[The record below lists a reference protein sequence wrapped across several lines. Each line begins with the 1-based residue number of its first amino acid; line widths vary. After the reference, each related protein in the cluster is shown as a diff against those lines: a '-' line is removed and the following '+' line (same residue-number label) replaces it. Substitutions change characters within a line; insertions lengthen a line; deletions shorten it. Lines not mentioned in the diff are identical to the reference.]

1 MNPGASA
8 TSSSIIPFGPNG
20 VDIVSVTIPK
30 LSIGYDVFPTYS
42 MSPG

>member
-20 VDIVSVTIPK
+20 VDTVSVTVLK
-30 LSIGYDVFPTYS
+30 LSIGYNVFPVYS